1 MNIIR
6 RLKRLFHQF
15 FFTTNCF
22 FNGEYTYNTKES
34 EVDGDNTKL
43 IGINH
48 DVTFNVAFDDAPYFF
63 MSKNCNSISQLVLN
77 GHHPFYVLLSL
88 KDERHPLLYF
98 LTTWVK
104 LCCVSDSKQFNDFMS
119 VAKILWENELSN
131 INAYKLNYQFGSLPS
146 FILFDM
152 NYHNGE
158 VQLLINRRHIFYVHY
173 ILRCK
178 NTMQHEFMLALMAW
192 CIAESNILSQVNLQ
206 KMVKARAMINTF
218 LYNLVDESLASL
230 EVEDA
235 K

>member
-1 MNIIR
+1 MYIIR

-15 FFTTNCF
+15 FFTTSYSLY
-22 FNGEYTYNTKES
+22 GEYAYNNKES
-34 EVDGDNTKL
+34 KVKGNNTQL

-48 DVTFNVAFDDAPYFF
+48 DVSINVAFDDAPYFF
-63 MSKNCNSISQLVLN
+63 KYNNCNSISQLVLN
-77 GHHPFYVLLSL
+77 GHHPLYVSLSL
-88 KDERHPLLYF
+88 NDEKHPLLYF

-104 LCCVSDSKQFNDFMS
+104 LGCVSNSKQFNDFMS

-146 FILFDM
+146 YILFDL
-152 NYHNGE
+152 NYQNGE

-173 ILRCK
+173 ILCCK
-178 NTMQHEFMLALMAW
+178 NTVQHEFMLALMAW